1 MNHWLRNP
9 RFLILGPLVL
19 LLAAILA
26 CGSSA
31 TATPVPPAPAAK
43 APAAK
48 APAAKAPAAKA
59 PAAKA
64 PAAPTAVPTAVPTK
78 APQVASKPSGTLNVG
93 QKELGPYVGN
103 PKLIGNPQIFLNSA
117 IPITETLGMAGFDS
131 GALVPMLAESWDT
144 SADGQTW
151 TFHIRKGVQFH
162 KGFGEMTVEDV
173 VFSHKQI
180 ADSEKHARS
189 ANAAKMFFAEDG
201 NQTTPDDYTWVVD
214 MGQPFSEIPIYE
226 LIATPRAVGAWM
238 VSKKQWDEKGED
250 EANFNTA
257 ATGPWEIDEART
269 GEFWRMKAVEGHWRV
284 TPAFAELVFHEIPE
298 ESARVAG
305 FKTGNLDTFVMALDS
320 IDEVDSV
327 EGATLMQVPNAVQA
341 GVNFYGQT
349 YVAARDGETGKPN
362 VQGEM
367 WPNYNPDLPWVS
379 SNSDIT
385 SPEWA
390 TARTVRLAMSMAIDR
405 QAIVDNM
412 LQGFGRP
419 ITLKDWMG
427 FEDRLPSPEEAWPY
441 DPARAKSLLAE
452 AGYPNGFKATLTTAI
467 RGAPSEVE
475 SCEAV
480 AQYWDA
486 IGIDVDFQRV
496 PYGTYRPT
504 AVARTYEGMSCHN
517 VGPRLSPIQGM
528 ASFLNSGN
536 FSWGSEHPITEEL
549 IPLGQKS
556 VSVADRTKYEDQ
568 IAKFYI
574 DEVFGE
580 LGLYAVDNVWPIG
593 PRIAPWTGF
602 VKQGDLRQ
610 INGFEYITPR

>member
-1 MNHWLRNP
+1 MINWLKTP
-9 RFLILGPLVL
+9 KFLILGSLTL
-19 LLAAILA
+19 LLAAMLA

-31 TATPVPPAPAAK
+31 TSTPIPEQATAVPRITAAVPTSAPSSGKASAPA
-43 APAAK
+43 
-48 APAAKAPAAKA
+48 
-59 PAAKA
+59 
-64 PAAPTAVPTAVPTK
+64 PTAVPTK
-78 APQVASKPSGTLNVG
+78 APQAAPKPSGTLNVG

-103 PKLIGNPQIFLNSA
+103 PKMIGNPQIFLNSA

-131 GALVPMLAESWDT
+131 GAVVPMLAESWDI
-144 SADGQTW
+144 SADAQTW

-162 KGFGEMTVEDV
+162 KGFGEMTAEDV
-173 VFSHKQI
+173 VFSHRQI
-180 ADSEKHARS
+180 AESDKHARS
-189 ANAAKMFFAEDG
+189 ANAAQMFFAEDG
-201 NQTTPDDYTWVVD
+201 NQTTPDNYTWVVD
-214 MGQPFSEIPIYE
+214 MGQPFSEVPLYE
-226 LIATPRAVGAWM
+226 LIGTPRAVGAWV
-238 VSKKQWDEKGED
+238 VSKKQWDEKGEE

-257 ATGPWEIDEART
+257 ATGPWEIDEAKT
-269 GEFWRMKAVEGHWRV
+269 GEFWRMKAVENHWRV
-284 TPAFAELVFHEIPE
+284 TPAFAELIFHEIPE

-320 IDEVDSV
+320 ISAVETV

-349 YVAARDGETGKPN
+349 YMPARDGG
-362 VQGEM
+362 GEM

-379 SNSDIT
+379 PNSDIT

-390 TARTVRLAMSMAIDR
+390 TARKVRRAMAIAIDR
-405 QAIVDNM
+405 EAIVANM

-419 ITLKDWMG
+419 LTLKDWMG

-441 DPARAKSLLAE
+441 DPARAKSLLVE
-452 AGYPNGFKATLTTAI
+452 AGYPDGFTATLTTAI

-536 FSWGSEHPITEEL
+536 FSWGSEHAITEEL
-549 IPLGQKS
+549 IPLAQKS
-556 VSVADRTKYEDQ
+556 VLAADRMKYEDQ
-568 IAKFYI
+568 IATFFLE
-574 DEVFGE
+574 EVFGQT
-580 LGLYAVDNVWPIG
+580 GLYAVDNVWPVG
-593 PRIAPWTGF
+593 PNIKPWNDF

-610 INGFEYITPR
+610 INGFEYITHK

>member
-1 MNHWLRNP
+1 MKHWLRNP
-9 RFLILGPLVL
+9 KLLILGPLTL
-19 LLAAILA
+19 LLIAILA

-31 TATPVPPAPAAK
+31 TSTPQPAGPASK
-43 APAAK
+43 AVGSAPKAA
-48 APAAKAPAAKA
+48 
-59 PAAKA
+59 
-64 PAAPTAVPTAVPTK
+64 AAPTAVPSKGKKSAPAPTAVPAK
-78 APQVASKPSGTLNVG
+78 ASQAAPKPSGTLNVG

-131 GALVPMLAESWDT
+131 GAVVPMLAEGWDI
-144 SADGQTW
+144 SADAQTW

-173 VFSHKQI
+173 VFSHRQI
-180 ADSEKHARS
+180 ADSDKHARS

-201 NQTTPDDYTWVVD
+201 NQTTPDNYTWVVD
-214 MGQPFSEIPIYE
+214 MGQPFSEVPIYE
-226 LIATPRAVGAWM
+226 LIGTPRAVGAWM
-238 VSKKQWDEKGED
+238 VSKKQWDEEGEE

-257 ATGPWEIDEART
+257 ATGPWEIDEAKT
-269 GEFWRMKAVEGHWRV
+269 GEFWRMKAVEDHWRI
-284 TPAFAELVFHEIPE
+284 TPDFAELVFHEIPE

-320 IDEVDSV
+320 IPEVESV
-327 EGATLMQVPNAVQA
+327 KGATLMQVPNAVQA
-341 GVNFYGQT
+341 GLNFYGQT
-349 YVAARDGETGKPN
+349 YMPARDSDTGKPN

-390 TARTVRLAMSMAIDR
+390 TARTVRLAMAIAIDR
-405 QAIVDNM
+405 EAIVKNM

-452 AGYPNGFKATLTTAI
+452 AGYPDGFKATLTTAI

-486 IGIDVDFQRV
+486 IGIDVNFQRV

-549 IPLGQKS
+549 IPLAQKS
-556 VSVADRTKYEDQ
+556 VMAADRIKYEDQ
-568 IAKFYI
+568 IAEFYI
-574 DEVFGE
+574 DEVFGQT
-580 LGLYAVDNVWPIG
+580 GLYAVDNVWPVG
-593 PRIAPWTGF
+593 PKIAPWGDF

>member
-1 MNHWLRNP
+1 MKNWLRNP
-9 RFLILGPLVL
+9 KLLILGALAL
-19 LLAAILA
+19 LLIAILA

-31 TATPVPPAPAAK
+31 TSTPRPAAPASK
-43 APAAK
+43 AVGSAPKAA
-48 APAAKAPAAKA
+48 
-59 PAAKA
+59 
-64 PAAPTAVPTAVPTK
+64 AAPTAVPSKGKKSAPSPTAVPAK
-78 APQVASKPSGTLNVG
+78 ASQAAPKPSGTLNVG

-131 GALVPMLAESWDT
+131 GAVVPMLAEGWDI
-144 SADGQTW
+144 SADAQTW

-173 VFSHKQI
+173 VFSHRQI
-180 ADSEKHARS
+180 ADSDKHARS

-201 NQTTPDDYTWVVD
+201 NQTTPDNYTWVVD
-214 MGQPFSEIPIYE
+214 MGQPFSEVPIYE
-226 LIATPRAVGAWM
+226 LIGTPRAVGAWM
-238 VSKKQWDEKGED
+238 VSKKQWDEEGEE

-257 ATGPWEIDEART
+257 ATGPWEIDEAKT
-269 GEFWRMKAVEGHWRV
+269 GEFWRMKAVEDHWRI
-284 TPAFAELVFHEIPE
+284 TPDFAELVFHEIPE

-320 IDEVDSV
+320 IPEVESV
-327 EGATLMQVPNAVQA
+327 KGATLMQVPNAVQA
-341 GVNFYGQT
+341 GLNFYGQT
-349 YVAARDGETGKPN
+349 YMPARDGDTGKPN

-390 TARTVRLAMSMAIDR
+390 TARTVRLAMSIAIDR
-405 QAIVDNM
+405 EAIVKNM

-441 DPARAKSLLAE
+441 DPARAKILLAE
-452 AGYPNGFKATLTTAI
+452 AGYPDGFKATLTTAI

-486 IGIDVDFQRV
+486 IGIDVNFQRV

-549 IPLGQKS
+549 IPLAQKS
-556 VSVADRTKYEDQ
+556 VMAADRIKYEDQ
-568 IAKFYI
+568 IAEFYL
-574 DEVFGE
+574 DEVFGQT
-580 LGLYAVDNVWPIG
+580 GLYAVDNVWPVG
-593 PRIAPWTGF
+593 PKIAPWGDF

>member
-1 MNHWLRNP
+1 MINWLKTP
-9 RFLILGPLVL
+9 KFLILGSLTL
-19 LLAAILA
+19 LLAAMLA

-31 TATPVPPAPAAK
+31 TSTPIPEQA
-43 APAAK
+43 
-48 APAAKAPAAKA
+48 
-59 PAAKA
+59 
-64 PAAPTAVPTAVPTK
+64 TAVPGITAAVPTSAPSSGKASVPAPTAVPTK
-78 APQVASKPSGTLNVG
+78 APQAAPKPSGTLNVG

-103 PKLIGNPQIFLNSA
+103 PKMIGNPQIFLNSA

-131 GALVPMLAESWDT
+131 GAVVPMLAESWDI
-144 SADGQTW
+144 SADAQTW

-162 KGFGEMTVEDV
+162 KGFGEMTAEDV
-173 VFSHKQI
+173 VFSHRQI
-180 ADSEKHARS
+180 AESDKHARS
-189 ANAAKMFFAEDG
+189 ANAAQMFFAEDG
-201 NQTTPDDYTWVVD
+201 NQTTPDNYTWVVD
-214 MGQPFSEIPIYE
+214 MGQPFSEVPLYE
-226 LIATPRAVGAWM
+226 LIGTPRAVGAWV
-238 VSKKQWDEKGED
+238 VSKKQWDEKGEE

-257 ATGPWEIDEART
+257 ATGPWEIDEAKT
-269 GEFWRMKAVEGHWRV
+269 GEFWRMKAVENHWRV
-284 TPAFAELVFHEIPE
+284 TPAFAELIFHEIPE

-320 IDEVDSV
+320 ISAVETV

-349 YVAARDGETGKPN
+349 YMPARDGG
-362 VQGEM
+362 GEM

-379 SNSDIT
+379 PNSDIT

-390 TARTVRLAMSMAIDR
+390 TARKVRRAMAIAIDR
-405 QAIVDNM
+405 EAIVANM

-419 ITLKDWMG
+419 LTLKDWMG

-441 DPARAKSLLAE
+441 DPARAKSLLVE
-452 AGYPNGFKATLTTAI
+452 AGYPDGFTATLTTAI

-536 FSWGSEHPITEEL
+536 FSWGSEHAITEEL
-549 IPLGQKS
+549 IPLAQKS
-556 VSVADRTKYEDQ
+556 VLAADRMKYEDQ
-568 IAKFYI
+568 IATFFLE
-574 DEVFGE
+574 EVFGQT
-580 LGLYAVDNVWPIG
+580 GLYAVDNVWPVG
-593 PRIAPWTGF
+593 PNIKPWNDF

-610 INGFEYITPR
+610 INGFEYITHK

>member
-1 MNHWLRNP
+1 MINWLKTP
-9 RFLILGPLVL
+9 KFLILGSLTL
-19 LLAAILA
+19 LLAAMLA

-31 TATPVPPAPAAK
+31 TSTPIPQQATAVPRITAVVPTSAPSSGKASAPA
-43 APAAK
+43 
-48 APAAKAPAAKA
+48 
-59 PAAKA
+59 
-64 PAAPTAVPTAVPTK
+64 PTAVPTK
-78 APQVASKPSGTLNVG
+78 APQAAPKSSGTLNVG

-103 PKLIGNPQIFLNSA
+103 PKMIGNPQIFLNSA

-131 GALVPMLAESWDT
+131 GAVVPMLAESWDI
-144 SADGQTW
+144 SADAQTW

-162 KGFGEMTVEDV
+162 KGFGEMTAEDV
-173 VFSHKQI
+173 VFSHRQI
-180 ADSEKHARS
+180 ADSDKHARS
-189 ANAAKMFFAEDG
+189 ANAAQMFFAEDG
-201 NQTTPDDYTWVVD
+201 NQTTPDNYTWVVD
-214 MGQPFSEIPIYE
+214 MGQPFSEVPLYE
-226 LIATPRAVGAWM
+226 LIGTPRAVGAWV
-238 VSKKQWDEKGED
+238 VSKKQWDEEGEE

-257 ATGPWEIDEART
+257 ATGPWEIDEAKT
-269 GEFWRMKAVEGHWRV
+269 GEFWRMKAVENHWRV
-284 TPAFAELVFHEIPE
+284 TPAFAELIFHEIPE

-320 IDEVDSV
+320 ISAVETV

-349 YVAARDGETGKPN
+349 YMPARDGG
-362 VQGEM
+362 GEM

-379 SNSDIT
+379 PNSDIT

-390 TARTVRLAMSMAIDR
+390 TARTVRLAMAIAIDR
-405 QAIVDNM
+405 EAIVANM

-419 ITLKDWMG
+419 LTLKDWMG

-441 DPARAKSLLAE
+441 DPARAKSLLVE
-452 AGYPNGFKATLTTAI
+452 AGYPDGFTATLTTAI

-517 VGPRLSPIQGM
+517 VGPRLSPVQGM

-536 FSWGSEHPITEEL
+536 FSWGSEHPTTEKL
-549 IPLGQKS
+549 IPLAQKS
-556 VSVADRTKYEDQ
+556 VLSADRMNYEDQ
-568 IAKFYI
+568 IATFFLE
-574 DEVFGE
+574 EVFGQT
-580 LGLYAVDNVWPIG
+580 GLYAVDNVWPVG
-593 PRIAPWTGF
+593 PNIKPWGDF

-610 INGFEYITPR
+610 INGFEYITHK

>member
-1 MNHWLRNP
+1 MINWLKTP
-9 RFLILGPLVL
+9 KFLILGSLTILLV
-19 LLAAILA
+19 AMLA

-31 TATPVPPAPAAK
+31 TSTPIPEQATAVPGITAAVPTSAPSSGKASAPA
-43 APAAK
+43 
-48 APAAKAPAAKA
+48 
-59 PAAKA
+59 
-64 PAAPTAVPTAVPTK
+64 PTAVPTK
-78 APQVASKPSGTLNVG
+78 APQAAPKPSGTLNVG

-103 PKLIGNPQIFLNSA
+103 PKMIGNPQIFLNSA

-131 GALVPMLAESWDT
+131 GAVVPMLAESWDI
-144 SADGQTW
+144 SADAQTW

-162 KGFGEMTVEDV
+162 KGFGEMTAEDV
-173 VFSHKQI
+173 VFSHRQI
-180 ADSEKHARS
+180 ADSDKHARS
-189 ANAAKMFFAEDG
+189 ANAAEMFFAEDG
-201 NQTTPDDYTWVVD
+201 NQTTPDNYTWVVD
-214 MGQPFSEIPIYE
+214 MGQPFSEVPLYE
-226 LIATPRAVGAWM
+226 LIGTPRAVGAWV
-238 VSKKQWDEKGED
+238 VSKKQWDEEGEE

-257 ATGPWEIDEART
+257 ATGPWEIDEAKT
-269 GEFWRMKAVEGHWRV
+269 GEFWRMRAVENHWRV

-305 FKTGNLDTFVMALDS
+305 FKTGNLDTFIMALDS
-320 IDEVDSV
+320 ISEVESV
-327 EGATLMQVPNAVQA
+327 DGAALMQVPNAVQA

-349 YVAARDGETGKPN
+349 YMPARDGG
-362 VQGEM
+362 GEM

-379 SNSDIT
+379 PNSDIN

-390 TARTVRLAMSMAIDR
+390 TARTVRLALAIAIDR
-405 QAIVDNM
+405 EAIVANM

-419 ITLKDWMG
+419 LTLKDWMG

-452 AGYPNGFKATLTTAI
+452 AGYPNGFTATLTTAI

-475 SCEAV
+475 ACEAV

-486 IGIDVDFQRV
+486 IGINVDFQRV

-517 VGPRLSPIQGM
+517 VGPRLSPVQGM

-536 FSWGSEHPITEEL
+536 FSWGSEHPTTEEL
-549 IPLGQKS
+549 IPLAQKS
-556 VSVADRTKYEDQ
+556 VLAADRMKYEDQ
-568 IAKFYI
+568 IATFFLE
-574 DEVFGE
+574 EVFGQT
-580 LGLYAVDNVWPIG
+580 GLYSVDNVWPVG
-593 PRIAPWTGF
+593 PNIKPWGDF

-610 INGFEYITPR
+610 INGFEYITHK

>member
-1 MNHWLRNP
+1 MKNWLRNP
-9 RFLILGPLVL
+9 KLLILGALAL
-19 LLAAILA
+19 LLIAILA

-31 TATPVPPAPAAK
+31 TSTPRPAAPASK
-43 APAAK
+43 AVGSAPKAA
-48 APAAKAPAAKA
+48 
-59 PAAKA
+59 
-64 PAAPTAVPTAVPTK
+64 AAPTAVPSKGKKSAPSPTAVPAK
-78 APQVASKPSGTLNVG
+78 ASQAAPKPSGTLNVG

-131 GALVPMLAESWDT
+131 GAVVPMLAEGWDI
-144 SADGQTW
+144 SADAQTW

-173 VFSHKQI
+173 VFSHRQI
-180 ADSEKHARS
+180 ADSDKHARS
-189 ANAAKMFFAEDG
+189 ANAAKMFFAEYG
-201 NQTTPDDYTWVVD
+201 NQTTPDNYTWVVD
-214 MGQPFSEIPIYE
+214 MGQPFSEVPIYE
-226 LIATPRAVGAWM
+226 LIGTPRAVGAWM
-238 VSKKQWDEKGED
+238 VSKKQWDEEGEE

-257 ATGPWEIDEART
+257 ATGPWEIDEAKT
-269 GEFWRMKAVEGHWRV
+269 GEFWRMKAVEDHWRI
-284 TPAFAELVFHEIPE
+284 TPDFAELVFHEIPE

-320 IDEVDSV
+320 IPEVESV
-327 EGATLMQVPNAVQA
+327 KGATLMQVPNAVQA
-341 GVNFYGQT
+341 GLNFYGQT
-349 YVAARDGETGKPN
+349 YMPARDGDTGKPN

-390 TARTVRLAMSMAIDR
+390 TARTVRLAMSIAIDR
-405 QAIVDNM
+405 EAIVKNM

-441 DPARAKSLLAE
+441 DPARAKILLAE
-452 AGYPNGFKATLTTAI
+452 AGYPDGFKATLTTAI

-486 IGIDVDFQRV
+486 IGIDVNFQRV

-549 IPLGQKS
+549 IPLAQKS
-556 VSVADRTKYEDQ
+556 VMAADRIKYEDQ
-568 IAKFYI
+568 IAEFYL
-574 DEVFGE
+574 DEVFGQT
-580 LGLYAVDNVWPIG
+580 GLYAVDNVWPVG
-593 PRIAPWTGF
+593 PKIAPWGDF

>member
-1 MNHWLRNP
+1 MKHWLRNP
-9 RFLILGPLVL
+9 KLLILGALAL
-19 LLAAILA
+19 LLIAILA

-31 TATPVPPAPAAK
+31 TSTPRPAAPASK
-43 APAAK
+43 AVGSAPKAA
-48 APAAKAPAAKA
+48 
-59 PAAKA
+59 
-64 PAAPTAVPTAVPTK
+64 AAPTAVPSKGKKSAPSPTAVPAK
-78 APQVASKPSGTLNVG
+78 ASQAAPKPSGTLNVG

-131 GALVPMLAESWDT
+131 GAVVPMLAEGWDI
-144 SADGQTW
+144 SADAQTW

-173 VFSHKQI
+173 VFSHRQI
-180 ADSEKHARS
+180 ADSDKHARS

-201 NQTTPDDYTWVVD
+201 NQTTPDNYTWVVD
-214 MGQPFSEIPIYE
+214 MGQPFSEVPIYE
-226 LIATPRAVGAWM
+226 LIGTPRAVGAWM
-238 VSKKQWDEKGED
+238 VSKKQWDEEGEE

-257 ATGPWEIDEART
+257 ATGPWEIDEAKT
-269 GEFWRMKAVEGHWRV
+269 GEFWRMKAVDDHWRI
-284 TPAFAELVFHEIPE
+284 TPDFAELVFHEIPE

-320 IDEVDSV
+320 IPEVESV
-327 EGATLMQVPNAVQA
+327 KGATLMQVPNAVQA
-341 GVNFYGQT
+341 GLNFYGQT
-349 YVAARDGETGKPN
+349 YMPARDGDTGKPN

-390 TARTVRLAMSMAIDR
+390 TARTVRLAMSIAIDR
-405 QAIVDNM
+405 EAIVKNM

-441 DPARAKSLLAE
+441 DPARAKILLAE
-452 AGYPNGFKATLTTAI
+452 AGYPDGFKATLTTAI

-486 IGIDVDFQRV
+486 IGIDVNFQRV

-549 IPLGQKS
+549 IPLAQKS
-556 VSVADRTKYEDQ
+556 VMAADRIKYEDQ
-568 IAKFYI
+568 IAEFYL
-574 DEVFGE
+574 DEVFGQT
-580 LGLYAVDNVWPIG
+580 GLYAVDNVWPVG
-593 PRIAPWTGF
+593 PKIAPWGDF

>member
-1 MNHWLRNP
+1 MINWLKTP
-9 RFLILGPLVL
+9 KFLILGSLTL
-19 LLAAILA
+19 LLAAMLA

-31 TATPVPPAPAAK
+31 TSTPIPEQATAVPGITAAVPTSAPSSGKASAPA
-43 APAAK
+43 
-48 APAAKAPAAKA
+48 
-59 PAAKA
+59 
-64 PAAPTAVPTAVPTK
+64 PTAVPTK
-78 APQVASKPSGTLNVG
+78 APQAAPKPSGTLNVG

-103 PKLIGNPQIFLNSA
+103 PKMIGNPQIFLNSA

-131 GALVPMLAESWDT
+131 GAVVPMLAESWDI
-144 SADGQTW
+144 SADAQTW

-162 KGFGEMTVEDV
+162 KGFGEMTAEDV
-173 VFSHKQI
+173 VFSHRQI
-180 ADSEKHARS
+180 AESDKHARS
-189 ANAAKMFFAEDG
+189 ANAAQMFFAEDG
-201 NQTTPDDYTWVVD
+201 NQTTPDNYTWVVD
-214 MGQPFSEIPIYE
+214 MGQPFSEVPLYE
-226 LIATPRAVGAWM
+226 LIGTPRAVGAWV
-238 VSKKQWDEKGED
+238 VSKKQWDEEGEE

-257 ATGPWEIDEART
+257 ATGPWEIDEAKT
-269 GEFWRMKAVEGHWRV
+269 GEFWRMKAVENHWRV
-284 TPAFAELVFHEIPE
+284 TPAFAELIFHEIPE

-320 IDEVDSV
+320 ISAVETV

-349 YVAARDGETGKPN
+349 YMPARDGG
-362 VQGEM
+362 GEM

-379 SNSDIT
+379 PNSDIT

-390 TARTVRLAMSMAIDR
+390 TARKVRRAMAIAIDR
-405 QAIVDNM
+405 EAIVANM

-419 ITLKDWMG
+419 LTLKDWMG

-441 DPARAKSLLAE
+441 DPARAKSLLVE
-452 AGYPNGFKATLTTAI
+452 AGYPDGFTATLTTAI

-536 FSWGSEHPITEEL
+536 FSWGSEHAITEEL
-549 IPLGQKS
+549 IPLAQKS
-556 VSVADRTKYEDQ
+556 VLAADRMKYEDQ
-568 IAKFYI
+568 IATFFLE
-574 DEVFGE
+574 EVFGQT
-580 LGLYAVDNVWPIG
+580 GLYAVDNVWPVG
-593 PRIAPWTGF
+593 PNIKPWNDF

-610 INGFEYITPR
+610 INGFEYITHK

>member
-1 MNHWLRNP
+1 MINWLKTP
-9 RFLILGPLVL
+9 KFLILGSLTILLV
-19 LLAAILA
+19 AMLA

-31 TATPVPPAPAAK
+31 TSTPIPEQATAVPGITAAVPTSAPSSGK
-43 APAAK
+43 ASVP
-48 APAAKAPAAKA
+48 
-59 PAAKA
+59 
-64 PAAPTAVPTAVPTK
+64 APTAVPTKPPQA
-78 APQVASKPSGTLNVG
+78 APKPSGTLDVG

-103 PKLIGNPQIFLNSA
+103 PKMIGNPQIFLNSA

-131 GALVPMLAESWDT
+131 GAVVPMLAESWDI
-144 SADGQTW
+144 SADAQTW

-162 KGFGEMTVEDV
+162 KGFGEMTAEDV
-173 VFSHKQI
+173 VFSHRQI
-180 ADSEKHARS
+180 ADSDKHARS
-189 ANAAKMFFAEDG
+189 ANAAEMFFAEDG
-201 NQTTPDDYTWVVD
+201 NQTTPDNYTWVVD
-214 MGQPFSEIPIYE
+214 MGQPFSEVPLYE
-226 LIATPRAVGAWM
+226 LIGTPRAVGAWV
-238 VSKKQWDEKGED
+238 VSKKQWDEEGEE

-257 ATGPWEIDEART
+257 ATGPWEIDEAKT
-269 GEFWRMKAVEGHWRV
+269 GEFWRMRAVENHWRV

-305 FKTGNLDTFVMALDS
+305 FKTGNLDTFIMALDS
-320 IDEVDSV
+320 ISEVESV
-327 EGATLMQVPNAVQA
+327 DGAALMQVPNAVQA

-349 YVAARDGETGKPN
+349 YMPARDGG
-362 VQGEM
+362 GEM

-379 SNSDIT
+379 PNSDIN

-390 TARTVRLAMSMAIDR
+390 TARTVRLALAIAIDR
-405 QAIVDNM
+405 EAIVANM

-419 ITLKDWMG
+419 LTLKDWMG

-452 AGYPNGFKATLTTAI
+452 AGYPNGFTATLTTAI

-475 SCEAV
+475 ACEAV

-486 IGIDVDFQRV
+486 IGINVDFQRV

-517 VGPRLSPIQGM
+517 VGPRLSPVQGM

-536 FSWGSEHPITEEL
+536 FSWGSEHPTTEEL
-549 IPLGQKS
+549 IPLAQKS
-556 VSVADRTKYEDQ
+556 VLAADRMKYEDQ
-568 IAKFYI
+568 IATFFLE
-574 DEVFGE
+574 EVFGQT
-580 LGLYAVDNVWPIG
+580 GLYSVDNVWPVG
-593 PRIAPWTGF
+593 PNIKPWGDF

-610 INGFEYITPR
+610 INGFEYITHK

>member
-1 MNHWLRNP
+1 LINWLKTLK
-9 RFLILGPLVL
+9 FLILGSLTL
-19 LLAAILA
+19 LLAAMLA

-31 TATPVPPAPAAK
+31 TSTPIPEQATAVPRITAAVPTSAPSSGKASAPA
-43 APAAK
+43 
-48 APAAKAPAAKA
+48 
-59 PAAKA
+59 
-64 PAAPTAVPTAVPTK
+64 PTAVPTK
-78 APQVASKPSGTLNVG
+78 APQAAPKPSGTLNVG

-103 PKLIGNPQIFLNSA
+103 PKMIGNPQIFLNSA

-131 GALVPMLAESWDT
+131 GAVVPMLAESWDI
-144 SADGQTW
+144 SADAQTW

-162 KGFGEMTVEDV
+162 KGFGEMTAEDV
-173 VFSHKQI
+173 VFSHRQI
-180 ADSEKHARS
+180 AESDKHARS
-189 ANAAKMFFAEDG
+189 ANAAQMFFAEDG
-201 NQTTPDDYTWVVD
+201 NQTTPDNYTWVVD
-214 MGQPFSEIPIYE
+214 MGQPFSEVPLYE
-226 LIATPRAVGAWM
+226 LIGTPRAVGAWV
-238 VSKKQWDEKGED
+238 VSKKQWDEKGEE

-257 ATGPWEIDEART
+257 ATGPWEIDEAKT
-269 GEFWRMKAVEGHWRV
+269 GEFWRMKAVENHWRV
-284 TPAFAELVFHEIPE
+284 TPAFAELIFHEIPE

-320 IDEVDSV
+320 ISAVETV

-349 YVAARDGETGKPN
+349 YMPARDGG
-362 VQGEM
+362 GEM

-379 SNSDIT
+379 PNSDIT

-390 TARTVRLAMSMAIDR
+390 TARKVRRAMAIAIDR
-405 QAIVDNM
+405 EAIVANM

-419 ITLKDWMG
+419 LTLKDWMG

-441 DPARAKSLLAE
+441 DPARAKSLLVE
-452 AGYPNGFKATLTTAI
+452 AGYPDGFTATLTTAI

-536 FSWGSEHPITEEL
+536 FSWGSEHAITEEL
-549 IPLGQKS
+549 IPLAQKS
-556 VSVADRTKYEDQ
+556 VLAADRMKYEDQ
-568 IAKFYI
+568 IATFFLE
-574 DEVFGE
+574 EVFGQT
-580 LGLYAVDNVWPIG
+580 GLYAVDNVWPVG
-593 PRIAPWTGF
+593 PNIKPWNDF

-610 INGFEYITPR
+610 INGFEYITHK

>member
-1 MNHWLRNP
+1 MINWLKTP
-9 RFLILGPLVL
+9 KFLILGSLTILLV
-19 LLAAILA
+19 AMLA

-31 TATPVPPAPAAK
+31 TSTPIPEQA
-43 APAAK
+43 
-48 APAAKAPAAKA
+48 
-59 PAAKA
+59 
-64 PAAPTAVPTAVPTK
+64 TAVPGITAAVPTSAPSSGKASVPAPTAVPTK
-78 APQVASKPSGTLNVG
+78 APQAAPKPSGTLNVG

-103 PKLIGNPQIFLNSA
+103 PKMIGNPQIFLNSA

-131 GALVPMLAESWDT
+131 GAVVPMLAESWDI
-144 SADGQTW
+144 SADAQTW

-162 KGFGEMTVEDV
+162 KGFGEMTAEDV
-173 VFSHKQI
+173 VFSHRQI
-180 ADSEKHARS
+180 ADSDKHARS
-189 ANAAKMFFAEDG
+189 ANAAEMFFAEDG
-201 NQTTPDDYTWVVD
+201 NQTTPDNYTWVVD
-214 MGQPFSEIPIYE
+214 MGQPFSEVPLYE
-226 LIATPRAVGAWM
+226 LIGTPRAVGAWV
-238 VSKKQWDEKGED
+238 VSKKQWDEEGEE

-257 ATGPWEIDEART
+257 ATGPWEIDEAKT
-269 GEFWRMKAVEGHWRV
+269 GEFWRMKAVENHWRV

-305 FKTGNLDTFVMALDS
+305 FKTGNLDTFIMALDS
-320 IDEVDSV
+320 ISEVESV
-327 EGATLMQVPNAVQA
+327 DGAALMQVPNAVQA

-349 YVAARDGETGKPN
+349 YMPARDGG
-362 VQGEM
+362 GEM

-379 SNSDIT
+379 PNSDIN

-390 TARTVRLAMSMAIDR
+390 TARTVRLALAIAIDR
-405 QAIVDNM
+405 EAIVANM

-419 ITLKDWMG
+419 LTLKDWMG

-452 AGYPNGFKATLTTAI
+452 AGYPNGFTATLTTAI

-475 SCEAV
+475 ACEAV

-486 IGIDVDFQRV
+486 IGINVDFQRV

-517 VGPRLSPIQGM
+517 VGPRLSPVQGM

-536 FSWGSEHPITEEL
+536 FSWGSEHPTTEEL
-549 IPLGQKS
+549 IPLAQKS
-556 VSVADRTKYEDQ
+556 VLAADRMKYEDQ
-568 IAKFYI
+568 IATFFLE
-574 DEVFGE
+574 EVFGQT
-580 LGLYAVDNVWPIG
+580 GLYSVDNVWPVG
-593 PRIAPWTGF
+593 PNIKPWGDF

-610 INGFEYITPR
+610 INGFEYITHK

>member
-1 MNHWLRNP
+1 MSHWLRNP
-9 RFLILGPLVL
+9 QLLILGPLAL

-31 TATPVPPAPAAK
+31 TAVPQSAAPASK
-43 APAAK
+43 AA
-48 APAAKAPAAKA
+48 
-59 PAAKA
+59 
-64 PAAPTAVPTAVPTK
+64 AAPTAVPSKGIKAAPAPTAVPTE
-78 APQVASKPSGTLNVG
+78 APQATAKPSGTLSVG

-131 GALVPMLAESWDT
+131 GAVVPMLAESWDI
-144 SADGQTW
+144 SADAQTW

-173 VFSHKQI
+173 VFSHRQI
-180 ADSEKHARS
+180 ADSDKHARS

-201 NQTTPDDYTWVVD
+201 NQTTPDNYTWVVD
-214 MGQPFSEIPIYE
+214 MGQPFSEVPIYE
-226 LIATPRAVGAWM
+226 LIGTPRAVGAWM
-238 VSKKQWDEKGED
+238 VSKKQWDEKGEE

-257 ATGPWEIDEART
+257 ATGPWEIDEAKT
-269 GEFWRMKAVEGHWRV
+269 GEFWRMKAVEDHWRV
-284 TPAFAELVFHEIPE
+284 TPAFAELVFQEIPE

-305 FKTGNLDTFVMALDS
+305 FKTGNLDTFIMALDS
-320 IDEVDSV
+320 IPEVESV
-327 EGATLMQVPNAVQA
+327 KGATLMQVPNAVQA
-341 GVNFYGQT
+341 GLNFYGQT
-349 YVAARDGETGKPN
+349 YVPARDGG
-362 VQGEM
+362 GEM

-379 SNSDIT
+379 PNSDIT

-390 TARTVRLAMSMAIDR
+390 TARTVRLAMSLAIDR

-441 DPARAKSLLAE
+441 DPAKAKSLLAE
-452 AGYPNGFKATLTTAI
+452 AGYPDGFKATLTTAI

-475 SCEAV
+475 ACEAV

-549 IPLGQKS
+549 IPMAQKS
-556 VSVADRTKYEDQ
+556 VMPADRAKYEDQ
-568 IAKFYI
+568 IAEFYL
-574 DEVFGE
+574 DEVFGQT
-580 LGLYAVDNVWPIG
+580 GLYAVDNVWPVG
-593 PRIAPWTGF
+593 PKIAPWGDY

>member
-1 MNHWLRNP
+1 MNHWLRSP

-31 TATPVPPAPAAK
+31 TSTPQ
-43 APAAK
+43 
-48 APAAKAPAAKA
+48 
-59 PAAKA
+59 
-64 PAAPTAVPTAVPTK
+64 PAAPASTAVPSKGEKSAPAPTAVPTK
-78 APQVASKPSGTLNVG
+78 APQVTAKPSGTLKVG

-103 PKLIGNPQIFLNSA
+103 PKMIGNPQIFLNSA

-131 GALVPMLAESWDT
+131 GAVVPMLAESWDI
-144 SADGQTW
+144 SSDSQTW

-173 VFSHKQI
+173 VFSHRQI

-189 ANAAKMFFAEDG
+189 ANAKEMFFAENG
-201 NQTTPDDYTWVVD
+201 SQTTSDDYTWVVD
-214 MGQPFSEIPIYE
+214 MGQPFSEVPIYE
-226 LIATPRAVGAWM
+226 LIGTPRAVGAWI
-238 VSKKQWDEKGED
+238 VSKKQWDEDGEE

-257 ATGPWEIDEART
+257 ATGPWEIDEAKT
-269 GEFWRMKAVEGHWRV
+269 GEFWRMKAVEDHWRV
-284 TPAFAELVFHEIPE
+284 TPAFAELIFMEIPE

-320 IDEVDSV
+320 IPEVESV
-327 EGATLMQVPNAVQA
+327 KGATLMQVPNAVQA
-341 GVNFYGQT
+341 GINFYGQL
-349 YVAARDGETGKPN
+349 YMPARDGD
-362 VQGEM
+362 GES
-367 WPNYNPDLPWVS
+367 WPAYNPDNPWVS
-379 SNSDIT
+379 PNSDIT

-390 TARTVRLAMSMAIDR
+390 TARTVRLAMAIAIDR
-405 QAIVDNM
+405 KAIVRNL

-427 FEDRLPSPEEAWPY
+427 FEDRLPSPEETWPY
-441 DPARAKSLLAE
+441 DPARAKSLLAD
-452 AGYPNGFKATLTTAI
+452 AGYPDGFKATLTTAI

-475 SCEAV
+475 ACEAV

-486 IGIDVDFQRV
+486 IGIDVDFQNV

-549 IPLGQKS
+549 IPMAQKS
-556 VSVADRTKYEDQ
+556 VLPADRIKYEDQ

-574 DEVFGE
+574 DEVFGQT
-580 LGLYAVDNVWPIG
+580 GLYAVDNVWPVG
-593 PRIAPWTGF
+593 PNISPWSDF

>member
-1 MNHWLRNP
+1 MSDCLRNP
-9 RFLILGPLVL
+9 KLLILGPLAL
-19 LLAAILA
+19 LLVAILA

-31 TATPVPPAPAAK
+31 TAIPQSETPAPKAA
-43 APAAK
+43 
-48 APAAKAPAAKA
+48 
-59 PAAKA
+59 
-64 PAAPTAVPTAVPTK
+64 AAPTAVPSKAEKAAPAPTAVPTEAPK
-78 APQVASKPSGTLNVG
+78 APSKPSGTLKVG

-131 GALVPMLAESWDT
+131 GAVVPMLAESWDI
-144 SADGQTW
+144 SSDSQTW

-173 VFSHKQI
+173 VFSHRQI
-180 ADSEKHARS
+180 ADSDKHARS
-189 ANAAKMFFAEDG
+189 ANAMKMFFAEDG

-214 MGQPFSEIPIYE
+214 MGQPFSEVPIYE
-226 LIATPRAVGAWM
+226 LIGTPRAVGAWM
-238 VSKKQWDEKGED
+238 VSKKQWDEKGEE

-257 ATGPWEIDEART
+257 ATGPWEIDEAKT
-269 GEFWRMKAVEGHWRV
+269 GEFWRMKAVEDHWRV
-284 TPAFAELVFHEIPE
+284 TPAFAELVFQEIPE

-320 IDEVDSV
+320 IPEVESV
-327 EGATLMQVPNAVQA
+327 NGATLMQVPNAVQA
-341 GVNFYGQT
+341 GLNFYGQT
-349 YVAARDGETGKPN
+349 YMPARDGG
-362 VQGEM
+362 GEM

-379 SNSDIT
+379 PNSDIT
-385 SPEWA
+385 SMEWA
-390 TARTVRLAMSMAIDR
+390 TARTVRLAMSLAIDR

-441 DPARAKSLLAE
+441 DPAKARSLLAE
-452 AGYPNGFKATLTTAI
+452 AGYPDGFKATLTTAI

-475 SCEAV
+475 ACEAV

-528 ASFLNSGN
+528 ARFLNSGN

-549 IPLGQKS
+549 IPLAQKS
-556 VSVADRTKYEDQ
+556 VMSADRIKYEDQ
-568 IAKFYI
+568 IAEFYL
-574 DEVFGE
+574 DEVFGQT
-580 LGLYAVDNVWPIG
+580 GLYAVDNVWPVG
-593 PRIAPWTGF
+593 PKIAPWGDF

>member
-1 MNHWLRNP
+1 MINWLKTP
-9 RFLILGPLVL
+9 KFLILGSLTL
-19 LLAAILA
+19 LLAAMLA

-31 TATPVPPAPAAK
+31 TSTPIPEQATAVPGITAAVPTSAPSSGKASAPA
-43 APAAK
+43 
-48 APAAKAPAAKA
+48 
-59 PAAKA
+59 
-64 PAAPTAVPTAVPTK
+64 PTAVPTK
-78 APQVASKPSGTLNVG
+78 APQAAPKPSGTLNVG

-103 PKLIGNPQIFLNSA
+103 PKMIGNPQIFLNSA

-131 GALVPMLAESWDT
+131 GAVVPMLAESWDI
-144 SADGQTW
+144 SADAQTW

-162 KGFGEMTVEDV
+162 KGFGEMTAEDV
-173 VFSHKQI
+173 VFSHRQI
-180 ADSEKHARS
+180 AESDKHARS
-189 ANAAKMFFAEDG
+189 ANAAQMFFAEDG

-214 MGQPFSEIPIYE
+214 MGQPFSEVPLYE
-226 LIATPRAVGAWM
+226 LIGTPRAVGAWV
-238 VSKKQWDEKGED
+238 VSKKQWDEEGEE

-257 ATGPWEIDEART
+257 ATGPWEIDEAKT
-269 GEFWRMKAVEGHWRV
+269 GEFWRMKAVENHWRV
-284 TPAFAELVFHEIPE
+284 TPAFAELIFHEIPE

-320 IDEVDSV
+320 ISAVETV

-349 YVAARDGETGKPN
+349 YMPARDGG
-362 VQGEM
+362 GEM

-379 SNSDIT
+379 PNSDIT

-390 TARTVRLAMSMAIDR
+390 TARKVRRAMAIAIDR
-405 QAIVDNM
+405 EAIVANM

-419 ITLKDWMG
+419 LTLKDWMG

-441 DPARAKSLLAE
+441 DPARAKSLLVE
-452 AGYPNGFKATLTTAI
+452 AGYPDGFTATLTTAI

-536 FSWGSEHPITEEL
+536 FSWGSEHAITEEL
-549 IPLGQKS
+549 IPLAQKS
-556 VSVADRTKYEDQ
+556 VLPADRMKYEDQ
-568 IAKFYI
+568 IATFFLE
-574 DEVFGE
+574 EVFGQT
-580 LGLYAVDNVWPIG
+580 GLYAVDNVWPVG
-593 PRIAPWTGF
+593 PNIKPWNDF

-610 INGFEYITPR
+610 INGFEYITHK

>member
-1 MNHWLRNP
+1 LINWLKTP
-9 RFLILGPLVL
+9 KFLILGSLTL
-19 LLAAILA
+19 LLAAMLA

-31 TATPVPPAPAAK
+31 TSTPIPEQATAVPRITAAVPTSAPSSGKASAPA
-43 APAAK
+43 
-48 APAAKAPAAKA
+48 
-59 PAAKA
+59 
-64 PAAPTAVPTAVPTK
+64 PTAVPTK
-78 APQVASKPSGTLNVG
+78 APQAAPKPSGTLNVG

-103 PKLIGNPQIFLNSA
+103 PKMIGNPQIFLNSA

-131 GALVPMLAESWDT
+131 GAVVPMLAESWDI
-144 SADGQTW
+144 SADAQTW

-162 KGFGEMTVEDV
+162 KGFGEMTAEDV
-173 VFSHKQI
+173 VFSHRQI
-180 ADSEKHARS
+180 AESDKHARS
-189 ANAAKMFFAEDG
+189 ANAAQMFFAEDG
-201 NQTTPDDYTWVVD
+201 NQTTPDNYTWVVD
-214 MGQPFSEIPIYE
+214 MGQPFSEVPLYE
-226 LIATPRAVGAWM
+226 LIGTPRAVGAWV
-238 VSKKQWDEKGED
+238 VSKKQWDEEGEE

-257 ATGPWEIDEART
+257 ATGPWEIDEAKT
-269 GEFWRMKAVEGHWRV
+269 GEFWRMKAVENHWRV
-284 TPAFAELVFHEIPE
+284 TPAFAELIFHEIPE

-320 IDEVDSV
+320 ISAVETV

-349 YVAARDGETGKPN
+349 YMPARDGG
-362 VQGEM
+362 GEM

-379 SNSDIT
+379 PNSDIT

-390 TARTVRLAMSMAIDR
+390 TARKVRRAMAIAIDR
-405 QAIVDNM
+405 EAIVANM

-419 ITLKDWMG
+419 LTLKDWMG

-441 DPARAKSLLAE
+441 DPARAKSLLVE
-452 AGYPNGFKATLTTAI
+452 AGYPDGFTATLTTAI

-536 FSWGSEHPITEEL
+536 FSWGSEHAITEEL
-549 IPLGQKS
+549 IPLAQKS
-556 VSVADRTKYEDQ
+556 VLAADRMKYEDQ
-568 IAKFYI
+568 IATFFLE
-574 DEVFGE
+574 EVFGQT
-580 LGLYAVDNVWPIG
+580 GLYAVDNVWPVG
-593 PRIAPWTGF
+593 PNIKPWNDF

-610 INGFEYITPR
+610 INGFEYITHK

>member
-1 MNHWLRNP
+1 MKNWLRNP
-9 RFLILGPLVL
+9 KLLILGALAL
-19 LLAAILA
+19 LLIAILA

-31 TATPVPPAPAAK
+31 TSTPRPAAPASK
-43 APAAK
+43 AVGSAPKAA
-48 APAAKAPAAKA
+48 
-59 PAAKA
+59 
-64 PAAPTAVPTAVPTK
+64 AAPTAVPSKGKKSAPSPTAVPAK
-78 APQVASKPSGTLNVG
+78 ASQAAPKPSGTLNVG

-131 GALVPMLAESWDT
+131 GAVVPMLAEGWDI
-144 SADGQTW
+144 SADAQTW

-173 VFSHKQI
+173 VFSHRQI
-180 ADSEKHARS
+180 ADSDKHARS

-201 NQTTPDDYTWVVD
+201 NQTTPDNYTWVVD
-214 MGQPFSEIPIYE
+214 MGQPFSEVPIYE
-226 LIATPRAVGAWM
+226 LIGTPRAVGAWM
-238 VSKKQWDEKGED
+238 VSKKQWDEEGEE

-257 ATGPWEIDEART
+257 ATGPWEIDEAKT
-269 GEFWRMKAVEGHWRV
+269 GEFWRMKAVEDHWRI
-284 TPAFAELVFHEIPE
+284 TPDFAELVFHEIPE

-320 IDEVDSV
+320 IPEVESV
-327 EGATLMQVPNAVQA
+327 KGATLMQVPNAVQA
-341 GVNFYGQT
+341 GLNFYGQT
-349 YVAARDGETGKPN
+349 YMPARDGDTGKPN
-362 VQGEM
+362 VRGEM

-390 TARTVRLAMSMAIDR
+390 TARTVRLAMSIAIDR
-405 QAIVDNM
+405 EAIVKNM

-441 DPARAKSLLAE
+441 DPARAKILLAE
-452 AGYPNGFKATLTTAI
+452 AGYPDGFKATLTTAI

-486 IGIDVDFQRV
+486 IGIDVNFQRV

-549 IPLGQKS
+549 IPLAQKS
-556 VSVADRTKYEDQ
+556 VMAADRIKYEDQ
-568 IAKFYI
+568 IAEFYL
-574 DEVFGE
+574 DEVFGQT
-580 LGLYAVDNVWPIG
+580 GLYAVDNVWPVG
-593 PRIAPWTGF
+593 PKIAPCGDF

>member
-1 MNHWLRNP
+1 LINWLKTP
-9 RFLILGPLVL
+9 KFLILGSLTILLV
-19 LLAAILA
+19 AMLA

-31 TATPVPPAPAAK
+31 TSTPIPEQATAVPGITAAVPTSAPSSGK
-43 APAAK
+43 ASVP
-48 APAAKAPAAKA
+48 
-59 PAAKA
+59 
-64 PAAPTAVPTAVPTK
+64 APTAVPTKPPQA
-78 APQVASKPSGTLNVG
+78 APKPSGTLDVG

-103 PKLIGNPQIFLNSA
+103 PKMIGNPQIFLNSA

-131 GALVPMLAESWDT
+131 GAVVPMLAESWDI
-144 SADGQTW
+144 SADAQTW

-162 KGFGEMTVEDV
+162 KGFGEMTAEDV
-173 VFSHKQI
+173 VFSHRQI
-180 ADSEKHARS
+180 ADSDKHARS
-189 ANAAKMFFAEDG
+189 ANAAEMFFAEDG
-201 NQTTPDDYTWVVD
+201 NQTTPDNYTWVVD
-214 MGQPFSEIPIYE
+214 MGQPFSEVPLYE
-226 LIATPRAVGAWM
+226 LIGTPRAVGAWV
-238 VSKKQWDEKGED
+238 VSKKQWDEEGEE

-257 ATGPWEIDEART
+257 ATGPWEIDEAKT
-269 GEFWRMKAVEGHWRV
+269 GEFWRMKAVENHWRV

-305 FKTGNLDTFVMALDS
+305 FKTGNLDTFIMALDS
-320 IDEVDSV
+320 ISEVESV
-327 EGATLMQVPNAVQA
+327 DGAALMQVPNAVQA

-349 YVAARDGETGKPN
+349 YMPARDGG
-362 VQGEM
+362 GEM

-379 SNSDIT
+379 PNSDIN

-390 TARTVRLAMSMAIDR
+390 TARTVRLALAIAIDR
-405 QAIVDNM
+405 EAIVANM

-419 ITLKDWMG
+419 LTLKDWMG

-452 AGYPNGFKATLTTAI
+452 AGYPNGFTATLTTAI

-475 SCEAV
+475 ACEAV

-486 IGIDVDFQRV
+486 IGINVDFQRV

-517 VGPRLSPIQGM
+517 VGPRLSPVQGM

-536 FSWGSEHPITEEL
+536 FSWGSEHPTTEEL
-549 IPLGQKS
+549 IPLAQKS
-556 VSVADRTKYEDQ
+556 VLAADRMKYEDQ
-568 IAKFYI
+568 IATFFLE
-574 DEVFGE
+574 EVFGQT
-580 LGLYAVDNVWPIG
+580 GLYSVDNVWPVG
-593 PRIAPWTGF
+593 PNIKPWGDF

-610 INGFEYITPR
+610 INGFEYITHK

>member
-1 MNHWLRNP
+1 LKHWLRNP
-9 RFLILGPLVL
+9 KLLILGALAL
-19 LLAAILA
+19 LLIAILA

-31 TATPVPPAPAAK
+31 TSTPRPAAPASK
-43 APAAK
+43 AVGSAPKAA
-48 APAAKAPAAKA
+48 
-59 PAAKA
+59 
-64 PAAPTAVPTAVPTK
+64 AAPTAVPSKGKKSAPSPTAVPAK
-78 APQVASKPSGTLNVG
+78 ASQAAPKPSGTLNVG

-131 GALVPMLAESWDT
+131 GAVVPMLAEGWDI
-144 SADGQTW
+144 SADAQTW

-173 VFSHKQI
+173 VFSHRQI
-180 ADSEKHARS
+180 ADSDKHARS

-201 NQTTPDDYTWVVD
+201 NQTTPDNYTWVVD
-214 MGQPFSEIPIYE
+214 MGQPFSEVPIYE
-226 LIATPRAVGAWM
+226 LIGTPRAVGAWM
-238 VSKKQWDEKGED
+238 VSKKQWDEEGEE

-257 ATGPWEIDEART
+257 ATGPWEIDEAKT
-269 GEFWRMKAVEGHWRV
+269 GEFWRMKAVEDHWRI
-284 TPAFAELVFHEIPE
+284 TPDFAELVFHEIPE

-320 IDEVDSV
+320 IPEVESV
-327 EGATLMQVPNAVQA
+327 KGATLMQVPNAVQA
-341 GVNFYGQT
+341 GLNFYGQT
-349 YVAARDGETGKPN
+349 YMPARDGDTGKPN

-390 TARTVRLAMSMAIDR
+390 TARTVRLAMSIAIDR
-405 QAIVDNM
+405 EAIVKNM

-441 DPARAKSLLAE
+441 DPARAKILLAE
-452 AGYPNGFKATLTTAI
+452 AGYPDGFKATLTTAI

-486 IGIDVDFQRV
+486 IGIDVNFQRV

-549 IPLGQKS
+549 IPLAQKS
-556 VSVADRTKYEDQ
+556 VMAADRIKYEDQ
-568 IAKFYI
+568 IAEFYL
-574 DEVFGE
+574 DEVFGQT
-580 LGLYAVDNVWPIG
+580 GLYAVDNVWPVG
-593 PRIAPWTGF
+593 PKIAPWGDF

>member
-1 MNHWLRNP
+1 MINWLKTP
-9 RFLILGPLVL
+9 KFLILGSLTL
-19 LLAAILA
+19 LLAAMLA

-31 TATPVPPAPAAK
+31 TSTPIPEQATAVPRITSAVPTSAPSSGKASAPA
-43 APAAK
+43 
-48 APAAKAPAAKA
+48 
-59 PAAKA
+59 
-64 PAAPTAVPTAVPTK
+64 PTAVPTK
-78 APQVASKPSGTLNVG
+78 APQAAPKPSGTLNVG

-103 PKLIGNPQIFLNSA
+103 PKMIGNPQIFLNSA

-131 GALVPMLAESWDT
+131 GAVVPMLAESWDI
-144 SADGQTW
+144 SADAQTW

-162 KGFGEMTVEDV
+162 KGFGEMTAEDV
-173 VFSHKQI
+173 VFSHRQI
-180 ADSEKHARS
+180 AESDKHARS
-189 ANAAKMFFAEDG
+189 ANAAQMFFAEDG
-201 NQTTPDDYTWVVD
+201 NQTTPDNYTWVVD
-214 MGQPFSEIPIYE
+214 MGQPFSEVPLYE
-226 LIATPRAVGAWM
+226 LIGTPRAVGAWV
-238 VSKKQWDEKGED
+238 VSKKQWDEEGEE

-257 ATGPWEIDEART
+257 ATGPWEIDEAKT
-269 GEFWRMKAVEGHWRV
+269 GEFWRMKAVENHWRV
-284 TPAFAELVFHEIPE
+284 TPAFAELIFHEIPE

-320 IDEVDSV
+320 ISAVETV

-349 YVAARDGETGKPN
+349 YMPARDGG
-362 VQGEM
+362 GEM

-379 SNSDIT
+379 PNSDIT

-390 TARTVRLAMSMAIDR
+390 TARKVRRAMAIAIDR
-405 QAIVDNM
+405 EAIVANM

-419 ITLKDWMG
+419 LTLKDWMG

-441 DPARAKSLLAE
+441 DPARAKSLLVE
-452 AGYPNGFKATLTTAI
+452 AGYPDGFTATLTTAI

-536 FSWGSEHPITEEL
+536 FSWGSEHAITEEL
-549 IPLGQKS
+549 IPLAQKS
-556 VSVADRTKYEDQ
+556 VLAADRMKYEDQ
-568 IAKFYI
+568 IATFFLE
-574 DEVFGE
+574 EVFGQT
-580 LGLYAVDNVWPIG
+580 GLYAVDNVWPVG
-593 PRIAPWTGF
+593 PNIKPWNDF

-610 INGFEYITPR
+610 INGFEYITHK

>member
-1 MNHWLRNP
+1 MINWLKTP
-9 RFLILGPLVL
+9 KFLILGSLTILLV
-19 LLAAILA
+19 AMLA

-31 TATPVPPAPAAK
+31 TSTPIPEQA
-43 APAAK
+43 
-48 APAAKAPAAKA
+48 
-59 PAAKA
+59 
-64 PAAPTAVPTAVPTK
+64 TAVPGITAAVPTSAPSSGKASVPAPTAVPTK
-78 APQVASKPSGTLNVG
+78 APQAAPKPSGTLNVG

-103 PKLIGNPQIFLNSA
+103 PKMIGNPQIFLNSA

-131 GALVPMLAESWDT
+131 GAVVPMLAESWDI
-144 SADGQTW
+144 SADAQTW

-162 KGFGEMTVEDV
+162 KGFGEMTAEDV
-173 VFSHKQI
+173 VFSHRQI
-180 ADSEKHARS
+180 ADSDKHARS
-189 ANAAKMFFAEDG
+189 ANAAEMFFAEDG
-201 NQTTPDDYTWVVD
+201 NQTTPDNYTWVVD
-214 MGQPFSEIPIYE
+214 MGQPFSEVPLYE
-226 LIATPRAVGAWM
+226 LIGTPRAVGAWV
-238 VSKKQWDEKGED
+238 VSKKQWDEEGEE

-257 ATGPWEIDEART
+257 ATGPWEIDEAKT
-269 GEFWRMKAVEGHWRV
+269 GEFWRMRAVENHWRV

-305 FKTGNLDTFVMALDS
+305 FKTGNLDTFIMALDS
-320 IDEVDSV
+320 ISEVESV
-327 EGATLMQVPNAVQA
+327 DGAALMQVPNAVQA

-349 YVAARDGETGKPN
+349 YMPARDGG
-362 VQGEM
+362 GEM

-379 SNSDIT
+379 PNSDIN

-390 TARTVRLAMSMAIDR
+390 TARTVRLALAIAIDR
-405 QAIVDNM
+405 EAIVANM

-419 ITLKDWMG
+419 LTLKDWMG

-452 AGYPNGFKATLTTAI
+452 AGYPNGFTATLTTAI

-475 SCEAV
+475 ACEAV

-486 IGIDVDFQRV
+486 IGINVDFQRV

-517 VGPRLSPIQGM
+517 VGPRLSPVQGM

-536 FSWGSEHPITEEL
+536 FSWGSEHPTTEEL
-549 IPLGQKS
+549 IPLAQKS
-556 VSVADRTKYEDQ
+556 VLAADRMKYEDQ
-568 IAKFYI
+568 IATFFLE
-574 DEVFGE
+574 EVFGQT
-580 LGLYAVDNVWPIG
+580 GLYSVDVDNVWPVG
-593 PRIAPWTGF
+593 PNIKPWGDF

-610 INGFEYITPR
+610 INGFEYITHK